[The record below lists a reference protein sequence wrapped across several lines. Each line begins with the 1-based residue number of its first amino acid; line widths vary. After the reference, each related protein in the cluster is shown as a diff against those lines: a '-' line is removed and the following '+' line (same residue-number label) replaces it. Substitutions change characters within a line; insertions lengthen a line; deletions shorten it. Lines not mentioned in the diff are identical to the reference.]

1 MSQKS
6 YKFSKG
12 LTLIEM
18 LVSMA
23 LISLLS
29 LAIVGLQFIISQN
42 QVAAWRSYNNVDE
55 ANISVSSFVR
65 EVRAS
70 RSGENGAFTIE
81 SANDNNFTFYSDID
95 YDGLTEKIRYSRNS
109 NVLEKGVTD
118 PVGYPATYPADQE
131 RVKILSENIQ
141 NDTDPIFYYY
151 NDSWPQDAINNPLLT
166 PADPV
171 DIKLIKIYL
180 ILNNI
185 DNEPEHDYILESF
198 TSIRMEKENL

>member
-1 MSQKS
+1 MSQKTFK
-6 YKFSKG
+6 YSKG

-29 LAIVGLQFIISQN
+29 LAVVGLQFVISQN
-42 QVAAWRSYNNVDE
+42 QIIIWRSYTNVDD
-55 ANISVSSFVR
+55 ANVSVSSFVR

-81 SANDNNFTFYSDID
+81 SANDNSLTFYSDVD
-95 YDGLTEKIRYSRNS
+95 YDGLTEKIRYSRNE
-109 NVLEKGVTD
+109 NVLEKGIIN

-131 RVKILSENIQ
+131 RVRILSENIQ

-151 NDSWPQDAINNPLLT
+151 NEDWPEDDINNPLLT
-166 PADPV
+166 PTDPS